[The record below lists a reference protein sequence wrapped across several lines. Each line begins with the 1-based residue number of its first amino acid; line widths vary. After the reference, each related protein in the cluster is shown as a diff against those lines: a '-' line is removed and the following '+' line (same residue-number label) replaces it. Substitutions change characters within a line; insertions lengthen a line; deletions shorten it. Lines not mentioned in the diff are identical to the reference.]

1 MAQLAKIETA
11 KVAASAMAGVQVTS
25 AQNNVIQLPT
35 EDKQYQRFGM
45 VVMLLIFGV
54 FVVWAMFA
62 PLGSYSVASGRVV
75 VDVKKQ
81 VVQHREGGIIEK
93 ILVKDGDQVSKGQT
107 LLEVSPLDAQTDKN
121 TLQEQLWSNLAL
133 EARLSAELAGQD
145 AITFAKTLVASQDRR
160 AQQVMADETQQFTV
174 RKAATQ
180 AEVNVLGER
189 IQQLRE
195 QIKGLD
201 EQSSSQRALLAS
213 YERELSE
220 LRSLHERQLI
230 SRLQV
235 TEMERKHL
243 SVKATLAE
251 IASRKATLQ
260 AQVSETE
267 GQRTLYNNTRRKEM
281 AAQLAEVRVKL
292 ADLQSRL
299 VAADDR
305 LQRTVITAPQAGT
318 VVGLAVHTVGGV
330 IKQGETVMEI
340 VPQANVF
347 QVEAHVN
354 VADIDRV
361 HQGLEAKIRFPA
373 FAAATMLEPVKGEVI
388 HVSADTFT
396 DDPRNPPYYKAQIRL
411 DAAGVDMLRQHGMEL
426 VQGMPAEAS
435 IVAHDRTFLEYLLQ
449 PMTRMVN
456 HAFNEE

>member
-11 KVAASAMAGVQVTS
+11 KVAASAIAGVQAMP

-45 VVMLLIFGV
+45 VVMFLIFGV
-54 FVVWAMFA
+54 FILWAAFA
-62 PLGSYSVASGRVV
+62 PLGSYSIASGRVV
-75 VDVKKQ
+75 VDAKKQ
-81 VVQHREGGIIEK
+81 VVQHREGGVIQS
-93 ILVKDGDQVSKGQT
+93 ILVKDGDRVTKGQT
-107 LLEVSPLDAQTDKN
+107 LLEISPLDAQADKN
-121 TLQEQLWSNLAL
+121 TLQEQIWSHLAL
-133 EARLSAELAGQD
+133 EARLNAELAGQD
-145 AITFAKTLVASQDRR
+145 SIAFPKALVASKDQR
-160 AQQVMADETQQFTV
+160 AQQIMSDEVQQFKV
-174 RKAATQ
+174 RKSTAQ

-201 EQSSSQRALLAS
+201 EQTVSQKALLAS
-213 YERELSE
+213 YEKELSE
-220 LRSLHERQLI
+220 LRSLYERQLI

-260 AQVSETE
+260 AQISETE
-267 GQRTLYNNTRRKEM
+267 GQRTLYTNTRRKEM

-292 ADLQSRL
+292 ADLQSRFTA
-299 VAADDR
+299 VDDR
-305 LQRTVITAPQAGT
+305 LQRTVVTAPQAGT

-330 IKQGETVMEI
+330 VKPGETLMEI

-347 QVEAHVN
+347 QVEARVN

-361 HQGLEAKIRFPA
+361 HQGLEAKVRFPA
-373 FAAATMLEPVKGEVI
+373 FTAATMLEPVKGEVI

-411 DAAGVDMLRQHGMEL
+411 DPAGIEVLRQHGMEL

-435 IVAHDRTFLEYLLQ
+435 IVAHDRTLLEYLLQ